1 MYLPL
6 LRSLGSSNAG
16 MASPNSTGAASSPSS
31 SSSSSPADT
40 TGGLDTEFLQ
50 LLSAQLQAQSPI
62 DPLDPNQFVA
72 QLAQF
77 QSLSELTQIDQSM
90 LTLVSDLTPGSNA
103 NASASANANV
113 QPATSAHSIS
123 LPTINITTH

>member
-1 MYLPL
+1 MYIPL
-6 LRSLGSSNAG
+6 LRSLSSSNAG
-16 MASPNSTGAASSPSS
+16 MTSSANSASAASSPSS
-31 SSSSSPADT
+31 TSSSSSSSSDT

-90 LTLVSDLTPGSNA
+90 LTLVSDLTP
-103 NASASANANV
+103 ASGASANG
-113 QPATSAHSIS
+113 QSAVIPHSSS
-123 LPTINITTH
+123 LPSINITTH